1 MRILANLQ
9 VQLAKGQTQF
19 TKAELKKMYMQKVE
33 PFETS
38 DEEVMLNRLKF
49 RNYIRELILNQQ
61 RVMEKIAKSEGG
73 QEALQELVQKLQSG
87 ELPESNDSND
97 AVTETTSATE

>member
-1 MRILANLQ
+1 
-9 VQLAKGQTQF
+9 
-19 TKAELKKMYMQKVE
+19 MYMQKVE

-87 ELPESNDSND
+87 ELPESNNSND
-97 AVTETTSATE
+97 DAVTDAAVTETTSANTE

>member
-1 MRILANLQ
+1 
-9 VQLAKGQTQF
+9 
-19 TKAELKKMYMQKVE
+19 MYMQKVE

-87 ELPESNDSND
+87 ELPESNYSND
-97 AVTETTSATE
+97 DAVTDAAVTETTSANTE